1 MKSKND
7 LAWAKLFE
15 KYNIL
20 DEIAQNGCYTINSKQ
35 INEFRE
41 SRLMTNFDHKT
52 NLPQIFQENNLSVLP
67 LTRGSYVIAKF
78 EAYQKVEYSKK
89 VKAVPVPKREDLESL
104 DYNNIYSESAALN
117 CAYASRIIQDVL
129 GGEECWLTVSG
140 RMSTKTFNFCI
151 SVKIQ
156 ELEKKKR
163 EINVENS
170 QCEIDGGFESE
181 TKLALIEAKNTKCE
195 DFLIRQIYYPYRLW
209 KERVSKKV
217 VPIFMTF
224 SNDVFSFFIYEFE
237 EAENYNSL
245 KLVEQRDYIIAP
257 EPINLGDIK
266 LILERA
272 KIISEPEVPF
282 PQADKFSRIIDLF
295 GLLVENELSKEEI
308 TSNYDFDKRQTDY
321 YFNAGRYLELIEK
334 FKDED
339 NTIRVKLTKNGL
351 KIMSLPH
358 KEKNLAIVK
367 QILEHKPF
375 KETLKFY
382 LKKSEPPTKDEVVNI
397 MKQCKLYNIDAETTY
412 RRRAQTVLRW
422 IEWILDISN

>member
-1 MKSKND
+1 M
-7 LAWAKLFE
+7 
-15 KYNIL
+15 
-20 DEIAQNGCYTINSKQ
+20 
-35 INEFRE
+35 
-41 SRLMTNFDHKT
+41 
-52 NLPQIFQENNLSVLP
+52 
-67 LTRGSYVIAKF
+67 
-78 EAYQKVEYSKK
+78 
-89 VKAVPVPKREDLESL
+89 
-104 DYNNIYSESAALN
+104 IY
-117 CAYASRIIQDVL
+117 L
-129 GGEECWLTVSG
+129 G
-140 RMSTKTFNFCI
+140 
-151 SVKIQ
+151 
-156 ELEKKKR
+156 
-163 EINVENS
+163 
-170 QCEIDGGFESE
+170 
-181 TKLALIEAKNTKCE
+181 
-195 DFLIRQIYYPYRLW
+195 
-209 KERVSKKV
+209 
-217 VPIFMTF
+217 
-224 SNDVFSFFIYEFE
+224 
-237 EAENYNSL
+237 
-245 KLVEQRDYIIAP
+245 
-257 EPINLGDIK
+257 
-266 LILERA
+266 
-272 KIISEPEVPF
+272 
-282 PQADKFSRIIDLF
+282 IIDLF